1 MEDEFGNL
9 IVVMVQ
15 LVLHHLVAIALLAE
29 IYIEIAIIRIVG
41 VRTGALGG
49 ITIIVEYHSHRH
61 GHTAVG
67 GTCIIATRGFVI
79 NGRVCIIVFI
89 LVPAGSDKRRNH
101 LNCFIV
107 NAPIF

>member
-15 LVLHHLVAIALLAE
+15 LVFHCLVAIALLAE
-29 IYIEIAIIRIVG
+29 IHIEIAIIRIVG
-41 VRTGALGG
+41 VRTGALGR
-49 ITIIVEYHSHRH
+49 ITVIIENHCHCDR
-61 GHTAVG
+61 HTAVG
-67 GTCIIATRGFVI
+67 GAGIIAARGFVI

-89 LVPAGSDKRRNH
+89 LIPTGSDKRRNH

-107 NAPIF
+107 NAPIS